1 MPKRKILLVDD
12 EVNFLKSIGESIKS
26 WGYEVMESSSGE
38 EALAA
43 LKNKKPDIM
52 ILDYRMPE
60 KDGIATLRE
69 IRRINKRIQVIIFTA
84 YPDEKSIRESEK
96 LGISA
101 YIPKLSVYTDSQD
114 SLKSAIILAEKNIKK
129 RSMKRRG

>member
-1 MPKRKILLVDD
+1 MVKRKVLIVDD
-12 EVNFLKSIGESIKS
+12 EENFAKLIGQRIKS
-26 WGYEVMESSSGE
+26 WGYEVTASLSGK

-43 LKNKKPDIM
+43 LKSKKPDIM
-52 ILDYRMPE
+52 VLDYRMPE

-69 IRRINKRIQVIIFTA
+69 VRRIDKAIPVVMFTA
-84 YPDEKSIRESEK
+84 YPDEKSIAESEK

-101 YIPKLSVYTDSQD
+101 YVPKLSIYTDSQD
-114 SLKSAIILAEKNIKK
+114 SLKSALALAGKKIKK

>member
-12 EVNFLKSIGESIKS
+12 EINFAKLIGERIKS
-26 WGYEVMESSSGE
+26 WGYEVMESSSGN
-38 EALAA
+38 EALGF

-60 KDGIATLRE
+60 KDGLATLRE
-69 IRRINKRIQVIIFTA
+69 VRRINKTIPVVMFTA
-84 YPDEKSIRESEK
+84 YPDERSIAESEK

-101 YIPKLSVYTDSQD
+101 YVPKLSVYTDSQD
-114 SLKSAIILAEKNIKK
+114 SLKSALILAERGIKK
-129 RSMKRRG
+129 RNMKRRG